1 MQKRIIVRGYIVLNW
16 GYFCFLNTWLQMS
29 ELSIAIGQLI
39 RNKRI
44 ELKITQEYLALQC
57 GIDRS
62 YMGRIERGEVNL
74 TVEKLYEI
82 ASALEIDAKKL
93 LP

>member
-1 MQKRIIVRGYIVLNW
+1 MYSPQLTI
-16 GYFCFLNTWLQMS
+16 FLFLSSQFQMT
-29 ELSIAIGQLI
+29 ELSLAIGQLI
-39 RNKRI
+39 RNKRL
-44 ELKITQEYLALQC
+44 ERNITQEMLSLQC

-82 ASALEIDAKKL
+82 ATVLKISAKDL

>member
-1 MQKRIIVRGYIVLNW
+1 
-16 GYFCFLNTWLQMS
+16 MS
-29 ELSIAIGQLI
+29 ELSNVIGQLI
-39 RNKRI
+39 RNRRTQRS
-44 ELKITQEYLALQC
+44 ITQEALALQC

-82 ASALEIDAKKL
+82 ASELEINAKEL

>member
-1 MQKRIIVRGYIVLNW
+1 
-16 GYFCFLNTWLQMS
+16 MS

-39 RNKRI
+39 RSKRS
-44 ELKITQEYLALQC
+44 EKNLTQESLSLQC

-74 TVEKLYEI
+74 TVEKIYEI
-82 ASALEIDAKKL
+82 ASILEISPKDL

>member
-1 MQKRIIVRGYIVLNW
+1 
-16 GYFCFLNTWLQMS
+16 MS
-29 ELSIAIGQLI
+29 ELSVVIGQLI
-39 RNKRI
+39 RTRRTQQ
-44 ELKITQEYLALQC
+44 KITQESLALQC

-82 ASALEIDAKKL
+82 ANTLQISAKDL

>member
-1 MQKRIIVRGYIVLNW
+1 
-16 GYFCFLNTWLQMS
+16 MS
-29 ELSIAIGQLI
+29 ELSVAIGQLI
-39 RNKRI
+39 RTKRTQQI
-44 ELKITQEYLALQC
+44 ITQESLALQC

-74 TVEKLYEI
+74 TVLKLYEI
-82 ASALEIDAKKL
+82 ANILKVNPKEL

>member
-1 MQKRIIVRGYIVLNW
+1 
-16 GYFCFLNTWLQMS
+16 MS
-29 ELSIAIGQLI
+29 ELSVVIGQLI
-39 RNKRI
+39 RNRRTQQ
-44 ELKITQEYLALQC
+44 KITQESLALQC

-82 ASALEIDAKKL
+82 SNALEISAKDL

>member
-1 MQKRIIVRGYIVLNW
+1 M
-16 GYFCFLNTWLQMS
+16 T
-29 ELSIAIGQLI
+29 ELSVAIGQLI
-39 RNKRI
+39 RKQRTQ
-44 ELKITQEYLALQC
+44 KSITQESLALQC

-82 ASALEIDAKKL
+82 SSALGVSVKEL

>member
-1 MQKRIIVRGYIVLNW
+1 
-16 GYFCFLNTWLQMS
+16 MS
-29 ELSIAIGQLI
+29 ELSVVIGQLI
-39 RNKRI
+39 RTRRTQQ
-44 ELKITQEYLALQC
+44 KITQESLALQC

-82 ASALEIDAKKL
+82 SNALEISAKD
-93 LP
+93 

>member
-1 MQKRIIVRGYIVLNW
+1 
-16 GYFCFLNTWLQMS
+16 MS

-39 RNKRI
+39 RNKRT
-44 ELKITQEYLALQC
+44 ELKITQESLALQC

-82 ASALEIDAKKL
+82 ASTLEINAKEL

>member
-1 MQKRIIVRGYIVLNW
+1 M
-16 GYFCFLNTWLQMS
+16 T
-29 ELSIAIGQLI
+29 ELSVAIGQLI
-39 RNKRI
+39 RKQRTQQS
-44 ELKITQEYLALQC
+44 ITQESLALQC

-82 ASALEIDAKKL
+82 ASVLGEPYRVCRRLFI
-93 LP
+93 